1 MVWIPPSPR
10 GVRGKKWGLK
20 LKPLADLTAT
30 MCQGGDNKNF
40 SQTDGGA
47 EMNATTYGLDNA
59 KRVFQLYWVE
69 YESSEIRN
77 NKLGR

>member
-1 MVWIPPSPR
+1 
-10 GVRGKKWGLK
+10 
-20 LKPLADLTAT
+20 

-40 SQTDGGA
+40 PQTDGGA